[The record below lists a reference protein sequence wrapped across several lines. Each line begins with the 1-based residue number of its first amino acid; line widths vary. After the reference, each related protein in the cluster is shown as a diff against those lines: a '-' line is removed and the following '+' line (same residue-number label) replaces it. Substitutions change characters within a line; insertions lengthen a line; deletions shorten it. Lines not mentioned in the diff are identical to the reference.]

1 MARWGWGSRC
11 DAFCVAFFRPNLRS
25 IVLGKLSGH
34 QSTEGE
40 GAKGGADNG
49 VDHGAGD

>member
-1 MARWGWGSRC
+1 MHFVLRSL
-11 DAFCVAFFRPNLRS
+11 RPNLRS